1 LACRRKEAV
10 EGCTDDVVAAALG
23 LVVAGAGTAAG
34 QSSLTA
40 IDSAYTQDFDTLA
53 SSGQSDV
60 LPTGW
65 APAEAGSSANNDG
78 RYTAGTGS
86 NNAGDTYSFGSSGSS
101 ERASGSLLS
110 GTLIPMIGAAFTN
123 DTGQTISSLDIG
135 YAGEQW
141 RLGTSGRGPDRLDFE
156 YNLTA
161 TSLSTASGWVDVNA
175 LDFSSPV
182 TIGTVGAL
190 DGNAA
195 ANRTPVT
202 GTITGLSIAPGQ
214 TFWVRWADFNVTG
227 SDDGLG
233 IDDFS
238 LTPHTSNTISVADA
252 TVTEGD
258 SGTTTA
264 SFAVSL
270 SKRLPE
276 ASPSTSRPPTAL
288 PRLPTTTP
296 PQR

>member
-1 LACRRKEAV
+1 V
-10 EGCTDDVVAAALG
+10 
-23 LVVAGAGTAAG
+23 
-34 QSSLTA
+34 
-40 IDSAYTQDFDTLA
+40 F
-53 SSGQSDV
+53 
-60 LPTGW
+60 PTGW
-65 APAEAGSSANNDG
+65 GPAEAGSSANNDG

-110 GTLIPMIGAAFTN
+110 ETLIPMIGAAFTN

-141 RLGTSGRGPDRLDFE
+141 RLGTSGRGPDRLDVE

-202 GTITGLSIAPGQ
+202 GTITGLSTAPGQ

-270 SKRLPE
+270 SKAPAGGVTFDSATSDGSAQAPDDYSAAAVTGATMPE
-276 ASPSTSRPPTAL
+276 GASTYTFDVAVNGDTTVEPDETFSVDISNITGCDRATHTPSGQS
-288 PRLPTTTP
+288 
-296 PQR
+296 